1 MENEIILTKQ
11 QLAKKKYYEKM
22 KSDPKYIEKRKM
34 HCKKYYQ
41 KVKDDP
47 DFKERNLQN
56 QKIYNPTLN
65 DLILNISL

>member
-1 MENEIILTKQ
+1 
-11 QLAKKKYYEKM
+11 M